1 MRGLVESEDNPR
13 FFCQKSMGVVLT
25 IDEQNISNEEL
36 LPLLVKYRMLPQLV
50 REIVIDRAIADL
62 EWTPEEQEKAR
73 HQFLG
78 QRQLHSKE
86 QVQAFLE
93 QQDLSVEQLEQQIE
107 RQAKLQK
114 FKEVTWGSQIES
126 YFLARKRQLD
136 KVIYSLIRLSE
147 FEVAQELY
155 FRIQE
160 QECSFAESAQQ
171 YSLGPEAQTGG
182 LVGPIEL
189 GTPHPQIAQLLAT
202 SQTGQLL
209 PPKRVS
215 DWWIILRLE
224 KLISAQLDEPT
235 RLKLLEEKFQGWL
248 REQLQQKVSLA

>member
-1 MRGLVESEDNPR
+1 
-13 FFCQKSMGVVLT
+13 MGVVLT
-25 IDEQNISNEEL
+25 IDEQEISNEEL
-36 LPLLVKYRMLPQLV
+36 LPLLVKYRMLPQLA
-50 REIVIDRAIADL
+50 REIVIDRAIGDL
-62 EWTPEEQEKAR
+62 EWTAQEQEKAR
-73 HQFLG
+73 HHFFG
-78 QRQLHSKE
+78 QRQIKTEE
-86 QVQAFLE
+86 QVKAFL
-93 QQDLSVEQLEQQIE
+93 QQQEMNVEQLEQQIE
-107 RQAKLQK
+107 RQYKLQK
-114 FKEVTWGSQIES
+114 FKKVTWEPQIES

-160 QECSFAESAQQ
+160 QESPFAETAQQ

-182 LVGPIEL
+182 LVGPVEL
-189 GTPHPQIAQLLAT
+189 GNPHPQIAKMLST
-202 SQTGQLL
+202 SQPGQLL
-209 PPKRVS
+209 PPTRVGE
-215 DWWIILRLE
+215 WWIILRLE